1 MESIASS
8 VQDPLVSTVGKNKFF
23 EARLTLCY
31 FGCEDQHFLGELY
44 PPILLRQHIKSLLE
58 DDGSCGGSRILL
70 LWCCAKFLTIT
81 KHAALSLSVS
91 TDISSASFLFLFS
104 VVLFSAGIESDGLVD
119 VLVDFARSIHCIR
132 SACGCGSTCGLC
144 RHRLVSG
151 PLLSSFSIYI
161 YIHAR

>member
-8 VQDPLVSTVGKNKFF
+8 VQDPLVSTVGKKKFF

-81 KHAALSLSVS
+81 NMQHLAYLSLLTFPV
-91 TDISSASFLFLFS
+91 FLFCFCFPWFYFLP
-104 VVLFSAGIESDGLVD
+104 GLKVMD
-119 VLVDFARSIHCIR
+119 W
-132 SACGCGSTCGLC
+132 
-144 RHRLVSG
+144 
-151 PLLSSFSIYI
+151 
-161 YIHAR
+161 